1 VSRAKWMGVMMIS
14 LKEGRGKVPIRNSTE
29 HEATPYLL
37 VNFPSRKT
45 FDQMYSKH
53 KSQELRDKYWTILN
67 HRAQG
72 KTLEES
78 GKPFGITRERV
89 RQIEARFQRLV
100 GERFST
106 QLEANL
112 SKLCELQNLV
122 ESFLNSEMH
131 ESCLP
136 SDGNR

>member
-1 VSRAKWMGVMMIS
+1 MVS
-14 LKEGRGKVPIRNSTE
+14 LKEGRGRVPIRNSTQ

-37 VNFPSRKT
+37 VDFPT
-45 FDQMYSKH
+45 WEEFQVLYSKH
-53 KSQELRDKYWTILN
+53 KSAELKGKYWNIL
-67 HRAQG
+67 RARVHG
-72 KTLEES
+72 KTLADA
-78 GKPFGITRERV
+78 GKPYGITRERV

-100 GERFST
+100 GERYTT

-112 SKLCELQNLV
+112 STLSLHQNLL

-131 ESCLP
+131 ESFLP